1 MPKKSRRVM
10 TFISMRFM
18 NNEVPLSEMQRRW
31 VPFQSIRAEDAAA
44 SVLER
49 KMVLD
54 PRRLQVPPHAEES
67 EGSNRRGEGD
77 SLIPHKIKA
86 LTISCPLEKKD
97 TRKM

>member
-54 PRRLQVPPHAEES
+54 PRRLQVPHLMQKNQKDLI
-67 EGSNRRGEGD
+67 EGERVTHLYPIR
-77 SLIPHKIKA
+77 LKP
-86 LTISCPLEKKD
+86 
-97 TRKM
+97 